1 MVGGGPGP
9 ARDGRRPGGDGARA
23 PDGGGPGAECPG
35 HLPVVAGWPVVGRM
49 SDVAARAV
57 STCPDA
63 EDGSRPDPRLATQ
76 VLRDLARAHAAA
88 EQVAGLCEAA
98 PEDLR
103 TAIFGEF
110 DAASRIVDAY
120 PAALLWALAYL
131 IEHQVGA
138 LPGSE
143 REHEAVSARSIA

>member
-1 MVGGGPGP
+1 
-9 ARDGRRPGGDGARA
+9 
-23 PDGGGPGAECPG
+23 
-35 HLPVVAGWPVVGRM
+35 M
-49 SDVAARAV
+49 SDAAVRAV
-57 STCPDA
+57 SAHLDA
-63 EDGSRPDPRLATQ
+63 EDCSRPDPRLATQ

-120 PAALLWALAYL
+120 PAALLSALACAV
-131 IEHQVGA
+131 EQRFGA

-143 REHEAVSARSIA
+143 REQEASINRSLA